1 MDGFPYPTVKV
12 TGWMEGWMG
21 EVAGSFGTKPKK
33 NLQKWIVKTAK
44 YNHID
49 ITMPRKQ
56 CSFDLRVPAD
66 VALEADLVDNYAEEA
81 DHEQHEEAEEKI
93 EIV

>member
-1 MDGFPYPTVKV
+1 MATSPRKTYK
-12 TGWMEGWMG
+12 
-21 EVAGSFGTKPKK
+21 
-33 NLQKWIVKTAK
+33 KWIVKTTK
-44 YNHID
+44 HNHID
-49 ITMPRKQ
+49 IMIPGKQ
-56 CSFDLRVPAD
+56 WSFDLRVPAD